1 MRKRSNTSN
10 GSASSSGQ
18 GTLPLGNNFSP
29 GISLTVIS
37 QIPRAKPTVVF
48 DTYWRFAARRQNIF
62 FRRLAGNPPP
72 WTRDPVLLQYKFTNA
87 YRASDRVSQYL
98 IRNVIYSGDSSLNE
112 VFFRTLLFKFFNKI
126 ETWELLSSQLGSI
139 TFKDYSFRHYDP
151 ILSKAINHGERI
163 YSAAYI
169 MPSGGRSASPQ
180 RKHQMHLKLLE
191 RMMRDALP
199 SRLSDASSMREAFTL
214 LRAYP
219 TIGDFLAYQYVTDL
233 NYSNITNFSEME
245 FVVPGPGARDGIRKC
260 FTDLGGF
267 KEPDIIKMVT
277 DTQQAEFER
286 LGLNFKS
293 LWGRPLQLIDC
304 QNLFCEVDKYARVAH
319 ADIPGIT
326 GRVRIKQK
334 YRPVKNAFSVWYP
347 PKWGLNERLDR
358 EVIDV
363 PTI

>member
-1 MRKRSNTSN
+1 MHKRNKSKPYAESV
-10 GSASSSGQ
+10 AQ
-18 GTLPLGNNFSP
+18 PRLPLERGVSTRRSP
-29 GISLTVIS
+29 IVASR
-37 QIPRAKPTVVF
+37 IPRAKTSLVF
-48 DTYWRFAARRQNIF
+48 DTYWRFAAQRQDIF
-62 FRRLAGNPPP
+62 FRRLAGDAPP

-98 IRNVIYSGDSSLNE
+98 IRNVIYSGDCSIDE

-126 ETWELLSSQLGSI
+126 ETWELLLSRLGDIS
-139 TFKDYSFRHYDP
+139 FREYSFRRYDS
-151 ILSKAINHGERI
+151 ILREAIEGGKRI

-169 MPSGGRSASPQ
+169 MPSGGKSAGSQ

-191 RMMRDALP
+191 RMMHDALP
-199 SRLSDASSMREAFTL
+199 SRLSDASTMQKAFTL

-260 FTDLGGF
+260 FPDLGGF
-267 KEPDIIKMVT
+267 KEDDIIKMAA
-277 DTQQAEFER
+277 DTQHDEFER

-319 ADIPGIT
+319 SDIAGIT
-326 GRVRIKQK
+326 GRTRIKQK
-334 YRPVKNAFSVWYP
+334 YRLGKTSFSVWYP
-347 PKWGLNERLDR
+347 PKWGLNELIG
-358 EVIDV
+358 V
-363 PTI
+363 